1 MKYVLSDPV
10 VAGPYTVIIVSRQAV
25 DGRQYKGAHVAVF
38 CTKQPVYVVVR
49 EGHARTVLD
58 MSGAKVPLEKVQT
71 LCPGITRA

>member
-10 VAGPYTVIIVSRQAV
+10 VTGPYTVVIVSRQAV
-25 DGRQYKGAHVAVF
+25 DGRLYKGACVAAL

-49 EGHARTVLD
+49 EGQARTVLD
-58 MSGAKVPLEKVQT
+58 MSGAKVPLEEVQT